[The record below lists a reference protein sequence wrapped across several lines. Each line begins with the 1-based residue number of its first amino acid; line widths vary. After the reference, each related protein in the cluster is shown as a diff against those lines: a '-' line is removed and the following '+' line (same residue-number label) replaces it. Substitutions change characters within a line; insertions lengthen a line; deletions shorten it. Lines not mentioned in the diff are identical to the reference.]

1 MSSEVGRE
9 VRRLREE
16 RGWGQAKLAV
26 EAGMA
31 VSGVSQIENGKSNPN
46 SATLVKLA
54 RALGVEVADLFPKV
68 AEPLPFSS
76 EVEQRLSAVPDA
88 LQDYILSRVD
98 KHERE
103 IKDPQSLHFRTAT
116 AAALWLAEVN
126 EEVRMWSDWVIE
138 HMLVLQPPA
147 KSLMDPDAWTYPFHV
162 AGLVLTFYALSD
174 AAEGRMAAMDSTPD
188 ELARKRLEKATAEAR
203 ESVQRVQEL
212 QKAANA

>member
-1 MSSEVGRE
+1 MGSEVGRE

-31 VSGVSQIENGKSNPN
+31 VSGVSQIENGKRNPN
-46 SATLVKLA
+46 SATLLKLA
-54 RALGVEVADLFPKV
+54 KALGVEVADLFPKA

-88 LQDYILSRVD
+88 LQEYILGRVD

-103 IKDPQSLHFRTAT
+103 IKDPQSPHFRTAT

-126 EEVRMWSDWVIE
+126 EEIRMWSDWLIE
-138 HMLVLQPPA
+138 HMPVLQPPI
-147 KSLMDPDAWTYPFHV
+147 KSLMDRDAWTYVFHV
-162 AGLVLTFYALSD
+162 GGLVLTFYALSG
-174 AAEGRMAAMDSTPD
+174 AAEERMAAMDSTPD
-188 ELARKRLEKATAEAR
+188 ELARKRLEKAATGAR